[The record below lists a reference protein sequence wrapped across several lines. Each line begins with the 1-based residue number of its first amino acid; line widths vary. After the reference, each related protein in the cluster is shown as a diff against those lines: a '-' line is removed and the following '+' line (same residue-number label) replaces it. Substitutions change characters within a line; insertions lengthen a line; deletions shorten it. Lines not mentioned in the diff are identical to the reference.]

1 MALKDMAAN
10 DCATGLE
17 YDGLRIAVH
26 STSEHHLRWLEEFLA
41 PAFAVGLRDQSDWR
55 VAVDEDQMRYDAIVR
70 RGPQPAAA
78 LVACFAL
85 DKDWVCLPQWRGEEG
100 LRTVVDE
107 PARVAYQVDV
117 TGRCVTL
124 VTPSGKFG
132 VRTALMRV
140 VRELAIIHVRERGGL
155 LLHAAALAVGNRG
168 LIVAGE
174 KNAGKTTLLVNL
186 LQHGAAC
193 YVSNDR
199 TAVSMATSPP
209 SLRGMP
215 TIISVRPGTLTFF
228 PRFGEHLRA
237 RGFQYRLTLAETVG
251 GEAARLSKDGRF
263 VLSPAQFCALLRVEQ
278 LGACAASAVV
288 FPQIADDE
296 QTICLRQ
303 LDERE
308 AAERVMRAVF
318 GVAAAGAT
326 EGLLGVV
333 GGSRPG
339 DTAVSGSI
347 AQLVAALPCFECR
360 LGRRAY
366 DSANDAA
373 RIAEQLVAGCH
384 LDE

>member
-1 MALKDMAAN
+1 MTAN
-10 DCATGLE
+10 DCATGLD

-26 STSEHHLRWLEEFLA
+26 SVPGHLRWLEEFLA
-41 PAFAVGLRDQSDWR
+41 PAFAVGPPDQSAWR
-55 VAVDEDQMRYDAIVR
+55 VTVDEDEARYDAIVR
-70 RGPQPAAA
+70 RGPQAGAAP
-78 LVACFAL
+78 VACFAL
-85 DKDWVCLPQWRGEEG
+85 DKDWVCLPHWRSAQG

-107 PARVAYQVDV
+107 PARVAYEVDA

-124 VTPSGKFG
+124 VAPRGKTG

-140 VRELAIIHVRERGGL
+140 VRELAINHVRERGGL

-186 LQHGAAC
+186 LRHGAAR

-199 TAVSMATSPP
+199 TMVSLKASPP
-209 SLRGMP
+209 SLHGMP

-228 PRFGEHLRA
+228 PRFGEQLRA
-237 RGFQYRLTLAETVG
+237 RGFQYRLTVREAVG
-251 GEAARLSKDGRF
+251 NEPPRPSNDGRF
-263 VLSPAQFCALLRVEQ
+263 ALSPAQFCALLSVER

-296 QTICLRQ
+296 QTIRLRQ

-308 AAERVMRAVF
+308 AAERLTRAVF
-318 GVAAAGAT
+318 GVAAA
-326 EGLLGVV
+326 EDMECLLSVV
-333 GGSRPG
+333 GEPRVGNMAATR
-339 DTAVSGSI
+339 SI
-347 AQLVAALPCFECR
+347 GQLVAAVPCFECR

-366 DSANDAA
+366 DSASEAA
-373 RIAEQLVAGCH
+373 GIAERLVA
-384 LDE
+384 